1 MRGEFEFLNRISIGT
16 RIIGENSPTFIIA
29 EVGIN
34 HNGDLDIAKESI
46 YAAAKAGAD
55 CVKFQTFRA
64 DEFMADKSVQY
75 EYVSSGVKVTEA
87 MYDMFKRLEMP
98 LFWHLELQKYCKEL
112 GVEFL
117 TSVADPLS
125 MKVAL
130 DSGVRALKLA
140 SEDLI
145 NHRLIMAVADIEL
158 PLILS
163 TGMSSNQ
170 ELFDVI
176 DILERKQKK
185 NVIFLHCV
193 SLYPTKDEEANLKRM
208 VGLSERT
215 SALVGYSDHTIGPL
229 ASIGAVALG
238 AKVIE
243 KHFTLDR
250 SLAGPDHSF
259 SSNPSE
265 FKEMVSKIRAIERL
279 LGNDYSEISGREL
292 SSKQQFRRSIVATRD
307 LIVGSTLSEGDIA
320 ARRPEGGIHPRELH
334 SIVGKKVKT
343 RIEKNQ
349 QIKWEMLEE

>member
-1 MRGEFEFLNRISIGT
+1 MRNEFQFSKSIA
-16 RIIGENSPTFIIA
+16 IGSRFIDESSPAFIIA

-34 HNGDLDIAKESI
+34 HNGNLDLAKESI
-46 YAAAKAGAD
+46 YSAAQAGAD

-64 DEFMADKSVQY
+64 DEFMADQSLEY
-75 EYVSSGVKVTEA
+75 EYVSSGVRVKEA

-98 LFWHLELQKYCKEL
+98 IFWHSELQKYCQEL

-125 MKVAL
+125 MKVAI

-145 NHRLIMAVADIEL
+145 NHRLIDAVAGCEL

-170 ELFDVI
+170 ELIDVI
-176 DILERKQKK
+176 NILKEKQKK

-193 SLYPTKDEEANLKRM
+193 SLYPTEDDEANLKRM
-208 VGLSERT
+208 VGISERAG
-215 SALVGYSDHTIGPL
+215 SLIGYSDHTMGSL

-238 AKVIE
+238 ARVIE

-259 SSNPSE
+259 SSNPIE
-265 FKEMVSKIRAIERL
+265 FKKMVSEIRTIEKL
-279 LGNDYSEISGREL
+279 LGNDYLEISGREL

-307 LIVGSTLSEGDIA
+307 LVVGSNLSEADLA

-334 SIVGKKVKT
+334 SVVGKKVK
-343 RIEKNQ
+343 INIKKNQ
-349 QIKWEMLEE
+349 QINWEMLEG